1 MATKINLN
9 GRGERGKSGACCF
22 HSFLNSL
29 QSPGL
34 CSQAVLLFALASHFL
49 VWLLRTINAIPEQ
62 RELVRKMWVSARS
75 EWQRG
80 SEAGVGLEEPFNRCD
95 FRALGQIQHWPWLS
109 VNAWGLIQAPLCE
122 PICKPAVN
130 SKDFFAYTIVTQ
142 AFKTWSRKLH
152 ASSIAAE
159 SLGELAPQPEPK
171 IDVCSEFW
179 KQSSYRTCFKF

>member
-9 GRGERGKSGACCF
+9 GRGERGEKVMPACFC
-22 HSFLNSL
+22 SFLNCL
-29 QSPGL
+29 QSSGL

-62 RELVRKMWVSARS
+62 REPLRKMWVSARS

-80 SEAGVGLEEPFNRCD
+80 GAGEPFNRCD
-95 FRALGQIQHWPWLS
+95 FRALGRIQHWPWLS

-122 PICKPAVN
+122 HICKPAVN

-142 AFKTWSRKLH
+142 VFKSWSWKLH
-152 ASSIAAE
+152 ASSIAVE
-159 SLGELAPQPEPK
+159 SLGEPWLHSQN
-171 IDVCSEFW
+171 
-179 KQSSYRTCFKF
+179 QR